1 MFHRLSI
8 QPEMVQGR
16 KHRRQQQ
23 AALKVVPA
31 IQSHLPWV
39 AEGLGPNLGRGIH
52 SAVESRRRVAAP
64 KNNNHKGSGSGTFHV
79 EHYRVKQRPRLGHR
93 HISDHQAAQS
103 LRFHY
108 PSQAP
113 TSPASPANPLQ
124 DAPHISKRDH
134 IKEQPR
140 SFCRNGGAIA
150 TYRSVATRAPTEPS
164 APDRPEVCST
174 WNMARSRRSTQRV
187 HRNDSPQRGL
197 RLTVD
202 NHRL

>member
-1 MFHRLSI
+1 
-8 QPEMVQGR
+8 MVQGR

-23 AALKVVPA
+23 AALKVAPA
-31 IQSHLPWV
+31 KQNHLPWV

-64 KNNNHKGSGSGTFHV
+64 KNNTHGGSGSGTFHV
-79 EHYRVKQRPRLGHR
+79 EHYRVKQRPGLGHR

-103 LRFHY
+103 PRFHY

-124 DAPHISKRDH
+124 DAPHLSKRDH

-140 SFCRNGGAIA
+140 SFCRNGARLRHTGP
-150 TYRSVATRAPTEPS
+150 RPPEPLQNLPRQT
-164 APDRPEVCST
+164 ARRCVPRGTWPDREDPPRAFSET
-174 WNMARSRRSTQRV
+174 THHNA
-187 HRNDSPQRGL
+187 DF
-197 RLTVD
+197 D
-202 NHRL
+202 